1 MTRPLTTD
9 SLHSRLRERRA
20 ARQGSQPVNFFA
32 PSASALPVRDGQE
45 HRGGQAKTTETQC
58 VCVWYPKLARIHS
71 RARVCVPTRVRGV
84 LDADLHS

>member
-58 VCVWYPKLARIHS
+58 VCVVSQVSTHTLA
-71 RARVCVPTRVRGV
+71 RARVCAYAR
-84 LDADLHS
+84 AWSS